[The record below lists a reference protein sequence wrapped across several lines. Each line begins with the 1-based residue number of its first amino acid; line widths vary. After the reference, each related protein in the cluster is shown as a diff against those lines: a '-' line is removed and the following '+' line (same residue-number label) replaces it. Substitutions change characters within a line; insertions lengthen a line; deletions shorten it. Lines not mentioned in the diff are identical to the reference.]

1 MPPRQHLPV
10 RYGAVFDAYA
20 AALAQAP
27 LDEHTRRAYASRV
40 RGFLAWLADAAPAG
54 GDPLTEAHGRD
65 FAARDYRSHMKTVLK
80 RAPATANAHLV
91 ALDHFF
97 THLGLGPANVGRDE
111 PEPIA
116 PRALTPREQ
125 KRFLRAVEQGPLA
138 RDRAIGRLLFYSGL
152 RVSELVALDVEDVP
166 LSARKGKVIVRAGKN
181 DDARTVPLTD
191 ASAREAVA
199 AWKRERASWPGA
211 DTGALFLNRRGG
223 RLSDRSVNLLLDE
236 IALNADV
243 VDDDDHPAIS
253 AHVLRHT
260 FGTNLTRSGK
270 VDLVVVGQLMG
281 HKRLE
286 TTRRY
291 TLPTTAD
298 LEAAVGN
305 LPTDE

>member
-1 MPPRQHLPV
+1 MPPRQHLPA
-10 RYGAVFDAYA
+10 RYTDVFDSYT
-20 AALAQAP
+20 AALATAP

-40 RGFLAWLADAAPAG
+40 RGFLAWLDEAAPSG

-65 FAARDYRSHMKTVLK
+65 FAARDYRSHLKTVLK
-80 RAPATANAHLV
+80 RSPATTNAHLV

-97 THLGLGPANVGRDE
+97 THLGLGPASVRRDE
-111 PEPIA
+111 PEPTA
-116 PRALTPREQ
+116 PRALEAREQ
-125 KRFLRAVEQGPLA
+125 KRFLRAVEKRLLA

-152 RVSELVALDVEDVP
+152 RVSELVALDTGDVP

-181 DDARTVPLTD
+181 DDSRTVPLTD

-199 AWKRERASWPGA
+199 TWERERADWPGA
-211 DTGALFLNRRGG
+211 DTDALFLNRRGG

-236 IALNADV
+236 LAADADV
-243 VDDDDHPAIS
+243 VDDDGHPALS
-253 AHVLRHT
+253 AHTLRHT
-260 FGTNLTRSGK
+260 FGTNLTRSG
-270 VDLVVVGQLMG
+270 VDVVTVAQLMG

-291 TLPTTAD
+291 TLPTQAD
-298 LEAAVGN
+298 LEAAVSN